1 MEIDLPPSGV
11 NLCDNNPQVQVT
23 CRISREKVSPLPV
36 FSLSSER
43 LTFNIQGSVTVNG
56 NHYQQQF
63 SSGSAAIAGED
74 QVTCRVTNTV
84 LNTVKEALATVKYNG
99 ELAGNVLMN

>member
-1 MEIDLPPSGV
+1 M
-11 NLCDNNPQVQVT
+11 T
-23 CRISREKVSPLPV
+23 CRISREKVSPVPV

-43 LTFNIQGSVTVNG
+43 LTFNTQGSVTVNR

-63 SSGSAAIAGED
+63 SSDSAAIAGEY

-84 LNTVKEALATVKYNG
+84 LNTEEETLATVKYIG
-99 ELAGNVLMN
+99 ELVGNLAWK